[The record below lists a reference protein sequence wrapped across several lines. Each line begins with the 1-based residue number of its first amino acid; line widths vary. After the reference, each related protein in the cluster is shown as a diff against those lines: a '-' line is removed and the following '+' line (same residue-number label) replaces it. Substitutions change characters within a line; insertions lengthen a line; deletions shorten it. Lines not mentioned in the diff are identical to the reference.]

1 MSNEELKQKIGEI
14 LPDAAFEEGT
24 EWVTINRGP
33 EGFLDFAARLK
44 GESGLHFD
52 YLFCLTAVDW
62 KTHLSVV
69 YHFSST
75 VHRHT
80 LVVKVK
86 LDRNTPVV
94 DSVSNIW
101 RTAEFHEREAYD
113 LMGVTFN
120 GHPDL
125 RRLFMTPEY
134 EGFPLRK
141 DFEDPINMIK
151 L

>member
-24 EWVTINRGP
+24 EWVTLACVP
-33 EGFLDFAARLK
+33 DAFLDFASRLK
-44 GESGLHFD
+44 GESALHFD

-69 YHFSST
+69 YHFTSS
-75 VHRHT
+75 VHRHS

-86 LDRNTPVV
+86 LDRSQPVV
-94 DSVSNIW
+94 DSVCHLW
-101 RTAEFHEREAYD
+101 RTADFHEREAFD
-113 LMGVTFN
+113 LMGITFS